1 LQVIK
6 RIGVISL
13 AKIMGATGLLIG
25 LLVGIPMGLFMLI
38 MSLVGGAA
46 AASSGDDA
54 ATGGLIGA
62 GAGVGVALFTMVGI
76 PLLYGATSFLFGLIY
91 GLIVNLVFSMAG
103 GLELE
108 IENQKPY

>member
-25 LLVGIPMGLFMLI
+25 LLVGVPTGLFMLV

-46 AASSGDDA
+46 VAASGDE
-54 ATGGLIGA
+54 ATTEGLVGA
-62 GAGVGVALFTMVGI
+62 GAGVGMALFMMIGI
-76 PLLYGATSFLFGLIY
+76 PLMYGAMSFLCGLIY

-103 GLELE
+103 GLEVE
-108 IENQKPY
+108 IENQKTY